1 MIDVPNAIEL
11 HPTGLRAAQPTL
23 PRQRGSFDRFGDVFV
38 GALNRPQQSE
48 ARVAASQLVASA
60 FIEPALA
67 SLREGT
73 FAEPPF
79 AAGFVERRFAPLLDR
94 HIADRITAS
103 ANFPLVDLIVRRLT
117 QEPDDGTR

>member
-1 MIDVPNAIEL
+1 MIDVQNAIEL

-23 PRQRGSFDRFGDVFV
+23 HRQGGSFDRFGDVLG
-38 GALNRPQQSE
+38 GALNRPQQSD

-67 SLREGT
+67 SLREGA

-79 AAGFVERRFAPLLDR
+79 AAGFVERRFAPLLDLQ
-94 HIADRITAS
+94 IADRITAS
-103 ANFPLVDLIVRRLT
+103 ANFPLVDLIVRRLL

>member
-1 MIDVPNAIEL
+1 MIDVQNAIEL
-11 HPTGLRAAQPTL
+11 HPTGLPAAQL
-23 PRQRGSFDRFGDVFV
+23 AFPRQRGSFDRFGDVLG

-48 ARVAASQLVASA
+48 AREAASQLVASA

-79 AAGFVERRFAPLLDR
+79 AAGFVERRFAPLLDLQ
-94 HIADRITAS
+94 IADRITAS
-103 ANFPLVDLIVRRLT
+103 ANFPLVDLIVRWLLK
-117 QEPDDGTR
+117 EPDDGTR